1 MTTPFST
8 LEGGC
13 HCGAITLALSTALVP
28 ATTAP
33 RACDCSFCRAH
44 GAAWISDPEAG
55 LVIHTHRPDRLRR
68 YRQGSQAAQFLLC
81 GDCGVLVA
89 VVFEEGDQRFAAVNV
104 ACLQARDTFAPPVAA
119 SPQSLPPDE
128 KTARWRRLWIR
139 DVQVVAARAGLSP

>member
-1 MTTPFST
+1 MTAAHAR

-13 HCGAITLALSTALVP
+13 HCGAITLAFFTSLMPGA
-28 ATTAP
+28 TAP

-44 GAAWISDPEAG
+44 GAAWVSDAAAQ
-55 LVIHTHRPDRLRR
+55 LVIHAHRPDRLRR

-89 VVFEEGDQRFAAVNV
+89 VVFEEDDRICAAVHV
-104 ACLQARDTFAPPVAA
+104 GCLDARDAFAPAVAV
-119 SPQSLPPDE
+119 SPQTLTPDE

-139 DVQVVAARAGLSP
+139 DVRMVP

>member
-1 MTTPFST
+1 MTATFAT

-13 HCGAITLALSTALVP
+13 HCGAVTLGFTTALAP
-28 ATTAP
+28 AATTP

-44 GAAWISDPEAG
+44 GAAWLSDAAAR
-55 LVIHTHRPDRLRR
+55 LVIRTQGSDRLRR

-104 ACLQARDTFAPPVAA
+104 ACLHARDSFAPPVVA
-119 SPQSLPPDE
+119 SPQSLAPEE
-128 KTARWRRLWIR
+128 KTARWRQLWIR
-139 DVQVVAARAGLSP
+139 DVQVMAEHVGLSS